1 MYKIYFILFTFHLYL
16 AVTAQP
22 AVKDEPRH
30 HNVFE
35 NEYIR
40 ILDVFLPPNDTTQ
53 YHIQN
58 TPSVFTTFTKT
69 ATASQLIGGQPVKNI
84 SEAGYT
90 WYDSLVTP
98 RIHRVWN
105 EDNTWFHVMDIE
117 LTSGKPRSNQRLL
130 QNPALQLLF
139 NKPLANIYR
148 LHLKAGDNMQLPASG
163 TGYLLVS
170 LGDAIVDYKEN
181 NSLQHRIMKSGHYT
195 WVKTGII
202 SSVTNVTNTP
212 AAFLFLQL
220 K

>member
-1 MYKIYFILFTFHLYL
+1 MYKIYFIFLAFHSFLF
-16 AVTAQP
+16 ANAQP

-30 HNVFE
+30 QNVFE

-40 ILDVFLPPNDTTQ
+40 ILDVFLPPNDTTE
-53 YHIQN
+53 YHIHN

-90 WYDSLVTP
+90 WYDSLVKP

-105 EDNTWFHVMDIE
+105 EDSTWFHVMDIE
-117 LTSGKPRSNQRLL
+117 LTSGKHRSNQRLL
-130 QNPALQLLF
+130 EESSLQLLF

-148 LHLKAGDNMQLPASG
+148 LHLKAGDNMQLPASA

-170 LGDAIVDYKEN
+170 LGEAVVDYKEN
-181 NSLQHRIMKSGHYT
+181 NSLQHRIMKSGHYI
-195 WVKTGII
+195 WINRGLLSAI
-202 SSVTNVTNTP
+202 TNAANTP
-212 AAFLFLQL
+212 SSFLLLQL

>member
-1 MYKIYFILFTFHLYL
+1 MYKIYFIVFAFHLFL
-16 AVTAQP
+16 AATAQP

-35 NEYIR
+35 NEYLR
-40 ILDVFLPPNDTTQ
+40 ILDAFLAPNDTTQ
-53 YHIQN
+53 FHVHS

-69 ATASQLIGGQPVKNI
+69 ATASQLSGGQPVKNI
-84 SEAGYT
+84 SVAGYT
-90 WYDSLVTP
+90 WYDSLVIP

-105 EDNTWFHVMDIE
+105 EDSTWFHVMNIE
-117 LTSGKPRSNQRLL
+117 LTSRKPRSNQRLL

-139 NKPLANIYR
+139 NEPLAAIYR
-148 LHLKAGDNMQLPASG
+148 MQLKAGDQVQLPASV

-195 WVKTGII
+195 WVKTNTI
-202 SSVTNVTNTP
+202 SSIINFGNTP
-212 AAFLFLQL
+212 AAFLLLQL

>member
-1 MYKIYFILFTFHLYL
+1 MYKIYFILFSLCSFLM
-16 AVTAQP
+16 ADAQP

-53 YHIQN
+53 YHIHS

-84 SEAGYT
+84 SETGYT

-105 EDNTWFHVMDIE
+105 EDSTWFHVMDIE
-117 LTSGKPRSNQRLL
+117 LTSAKPRSNQPLL
-130 QNPALQLLF
+130 EESSLQLQF

-148 LHLKAGDNMQLPASG
+148 LHLKAGDNMQLPASA

-170 LGDAIVDYKEN
+170 LGDAVMGYQEN
-181 NSLQHRIMKSGHYT
+181 NSRQRRIMKSGHYV
-195 WVKTGII
+195 WINRGLL
-202 SSVTNVTNTP
+202 SSITNVANTP
-212 AAFLFLQL
+212 SAFLLLQL

>member
-1 MYKIYFILFTFHLYL
+1 MYKIYFIFLAFHSFLF
-16 AVTAQP
+16 ANAQP

-40 ILDVFLPPNDTTQ
+40 ILDVFLPPNDTTE
-53 YHIQN
+53 YHIHN

-105 EDNTWFHVMDIE
+105 EDSTWFHVMDIE
-117 LTSGKPRSNQRLL
+117 LTGGKPRSNQRLL
-130 QNPALQLLF
+130 EESSLQLLF

-148 LHLKAGDNMQLPASG
+148 LYLKAGENMQLPASA

-170 LGDAIVDYKEN
+170 LGDAVVDYKEN
-181 NSLQHRIMKSGHYT
+181 NSLQHRIMKSGHYI
-195 WVKTGII
+195 WINRGLLSAI
-202 SSVTNVTNTP
+202 TNAANTP
-212 AAFLFLQL
+212 LSFLLLQL

>member
-1 MYKIYFILFTFHLYL
+1 MYKIYFILLAFHSFLF
-16 AVTAQP
+16 ANAQP

-40 ILDVFLPPNDTTQ
+40 FLDVYLPPNDTTQ
-53 YHIQN
+53 YHIHS
-58 TPSVFTTFTKT
+58 TPSVFTMFTKT

-105 EDNTWFHVMDIE
+105 EDSIWFHVMDIE

-139 NKPLANIYR
+139 NKPLAAIYR
-148 LHLKAGDNMQLPASG
+148 MQLKAGDQVHLPASL
-163 TGYLLVS
+163 TGYLLIS
-170 LGDAIVDYKEN
+170 LGDAVIDYKEN

-195 WVKTGII
+195 WVKAGIL
-202 SSVTNVTNTP
+202 SSITNVTNTP
-212 AAFLFLQL
+212 AVFLFLQL

>member
-1 MYKIYFILFTFHLYL
+1 MYKIFFLLSLHSFLL
-16 AVTAQP
+16 ADAQP

-53 YHIQN
+53 YHIHS

-105 EDNTWFHVMDIE
+105 EDSIWFHVMDIE

-139 NKPLANIYR
+139 NKPLAAIYR
-148 LHLKAGDNMQLPASG
+148 MQLKAGDQVHLPASL
-163 TGYLLVS
+163 TGYLLII
-170 LGDAIVDYKEN
+170 LGYAVIDYKEN

-195 WVKTGII
+195 WVKAGIL
-202 SSVTNVTNTP
+202 SSITNVTNTP
-212 AAFLFLQL
+212 AVFFFLQL

>member
-1 MYKIYFILFTFHLYL
+1 MYKIYFFLLSFHSFLL
-16 AVTAQP
+16 ADAQP

-40 ILDVFLPPNDTTQ
+40 ILDVFLPPNDTTE
-53 YHIQN
+53 YHIHN

-105 EDNTWFHVMDIE
+105 EDSTWFHVMDIE
-117 LTSGKPRSNQRLL
+117 LTSGKPRSNQRQL

-148 LHLKAGDNMQLPASG
+148 LNLKAGDNMQLPASA

-170 LGDAIVDYKEN
+170 LGDAVIDYKEN
-181 NSLQHRIMKSGHYT
+181 NSLQHRIMKSGHYI
-195 WVKTGII
+195 WVKAGIL
-202 SSVTNVTNTP
+202 SSITNVTNTP

>member
-1 MYKIYFILFTFHLYL
+1 MYKIYFIFLAFHSFLF
-16 AVTAQP
+16 ANAQP

-40 ILDVFLPPNDTTQ
+40 ILDVFLPPNDTTE
-53 YHIQN
+53 YHIHN

-105 EDNTWFHVMDIE
+105 EDSTWFHVMDIE
-117 LTSGKPRSNQRLL
+117 LTSGKHRSNQRLL
-130 QNPALQLLF
+130 EESSLQLLF
-139 NKPLANIYR
+139 NKPQANIYR
-148 LHLKAGDNMQLPASG
+148 LHLKAGDNMQLPASA

-170 LGDAIVDYKEN
+170 LGDAVVDYKEN
-181 NSLQHRIMKSGHYT
+181 NSLQHRIMKSGHYI
-195 WVKTGII
+195 WINRGLLSAI
-202 SSVTNVTNTP
+202 TNAANTP
-212 AAFLFLQL
+212 SSFLLLQL

>member
-1 MYKIYFILFTFHLYL
+1 MYKIYFILLSLHSFLL
-16 AVTAQP
+16 ADAQP

-53 YHIQN
+53 YHIHS

-69 ATASQLIGGQPVKNI
+69 TTASQLIGGQPVKNI

-90 WYDSLVTP
+90 WYDSLVIP

-105 EDNTWFHVMDIE
+105 EDSTWFHVMDIE
-117 LTSGKPRSNQRLL
+117 LTGGKPRSNQPLL
-130 QNPALQLLF
+130 EESSLQLLF
-139 NKPLANIYR
+139 NKPQANIYR
-148 LHLKAGDNMQLPASG
+148 LHLKAGDNMQLPASA

-170 LGDAIVDYKEN
+170 LGNAVMGYQEN
-181 NSLQHRIMKSGHYT
+181 NSRQRRIMKSGHYV
-195 WVKTGII
+195 WINKGLL
-202 SSVTNVTNTP
+202 SSITNVTNTP